1 MLFTS
6 PLLYVVDV
14 NTTVK
19 IMESQPNWIDL
30 YFSNSQWLERRE
42 EKKQNEGKGEWE
54 WGNYP
59 IINT

>member
-30 YFSNSQWLERRE
+30 YGRDHLLFQ
-42 EKKQNEGKGEWE
+42 
-54 WGNYP
+54 
-59 IINT
+59 